1 MLQCY
6 TGISSFNCHL
16 LAVIDQNGLKEKWET
31 IRKMKNC
38 LWLPQEDNVEVEI
51 LGHVWLRVTSKFHKK
66 TNARK

>member
-51 LGHVWLRVTSKFHKK
+51 LVRLKETQHESAVQGR
-66 TNARK
+66 N